1 MSNHF
6 SLWREEQQDFSSES
20 IMGHGL
26 LQRFWLGADF
36 SHQRYDFWRIP
47 SPKLSNLLEAI
58 SNHLF
63 FECIDIIE
71 VSILPVFFFGYGGFV
86 CVWIVRCFGG
96 FLSTFTTFLECQPPF
111 FGDKLFS
118 AVSSPTLKIYTTD
131 VFVRQTLASLAARSS
146 FGIEKKHQRNLEDH
160 PTMGT
165 HVSFIFGVISP
176 I

>member
-6 SLWREEQQDFSSES
+6 SLRREEQQDFSSES

-36 SHQRYDFWRIP
+36 FHQRYDFLEDSKPQTFEPFRSHFQP
-47 SPKLSNLLEAI
+47 S
-58 SNHLF
+58 F
-63 FECIDIIE
+63 FWMYRYNRSVNFAC
-71 VSILPVFFFGYGGFV
+71 VFFGYGGFV

-146 FGIEKKHQRNLEDH
+146 FGIGKKHQRNLEDH